1 MAFTALA
8 AGVSG
13 LQAFTEGV
21 GVIADNITNVNTIG
35 YKETRSRFS
44 TLVTETAALS
54 SYSPGG
60 VRAFSDTL
68 VSKQGLLQPS
78 GSATD
83 LSIDGAGFFVVRQGT
98 SAEDTNGEFL
108 YTRAGAFSQDNEG
121 FYKNTAGL
129 YLMGWPTDANGTVS
143 ASNQSDLGELQPINI
158 NNLNGFGAATSE
170 VSLRVNLATNTEVT
184 PSTIYDPSTT
194 YNAGSNPTGLGAMA
208 AGVVEAD
215 FQTNVTIFD
224 SQGRS
229 HLVNVSAVKTGT
241 NTWNYEIHMD
251 DPSVVDATDHPNGL
265 IASGEM
271 SFNPDGSID
280 LETVDDAATS
290 TMSDYSGSPI
300 TFPGGS
306 IAIHYDNTGG
316 TEVEEGSI
324 SFDFGDD
331 GFKNGFV
338 QSSTESARLSFSVDG
353 AAFGN
358 INGVSIGE
366 DGIVTALF
374 DNGLTL
380 SVYKLPVAVFQNAD
394 GLSRRQGNAFG
405 SSDLSGEV
413 NLQHPGE
420 SGAGKVAPNSLEQST
435 VDLASEFAELIKV
448 QRAFSASTRIITTS
462 DQILEELTRL

>member
-35 YKETRSRFS
+35 YKETRARFS

-83 LSIDGAGFFVVRQGT
+83 LSIDGAGFFVVRAGQ
-98 SAEDTNGEFL
+98 SAEDAAGELL
-108 YTRAGAFSQDNEG
+108 YTRAGAFTQDDEG
-121 FYKNTAGL
+121 FFKNTAGL
-129 YLMGWPTDANGTVS
+129 YLMGWETDSTGVVTGNKNNAD
-143 ASNQSDLGELQPINI
+143 DLRPINI
-158 NNLNGFGAATSE
+158 NNLNGFGAATTE
-170 VSLRVNLATNTEVT
+170 VSLRVNLDTATALN
-184 PSTIYDPSTT
+184 TT
-194 YNAGSNPTGLGAMA
+194 YAGS
-208 AGVVEAD
+208 GVGSLADGTETAD
-215 FQTNVTIFD
+215 FETNVDIFD
-224 SQGRS
+224 SQGRR
-229 HLVNVSAVKTGT
+229 HTVNIAAVHTGT
-241 NTWNYEIHMD
+241 NSWNYEIYFD
-251 DPSVVDATDHPNGL
+251 DETMVDSTAHPDGIIANGTL
-265 IASGEM
+265 
-271 SFNPDGSID
+271 SFNTDGSID
-280 LETVDDAATS
+280 MANS
-290 TMSDYSGSPI
+290 TMFEAAGATAI
-300 TFPGGS
+300 TFPGGDVPIDYETS
-306 IAIHYDNTGG
+306 GG
-316 TEVEEGSI
+316 VEVAAGSV

-331 GFKNGFV
+331 GGKNGFV
-338 QSSTESARLSFSVDG
+338 QSSSSSSRLSYSVDG

-358 INGVSIGE
+358 VNGVEIGE

-380 SVYKLPVAVFQNAD
+380 SVYKLPVAVFQNPD

-405 SSDLSGEV
+405 ASDLSGDV
-413 NLQHPGE
+413 NFQEAGD
-420 SGAGKVAPNSLEQST
+420 SGAGKVSPNSLEQST

>member
-83 LSIDGAGFFVVRQGT
+83 LSIDGAGFFVVRSGAR
-98 SAEDTNGEFL
+98 AEDTNGEFL
-108 YTRAGAFSQDNEG
+108 YTRAGAFNQDDEG
-121 FYKNTAGL
+121 FFKNTAGL
-129 YLMGWPTDANGTVS
+129 YLMGWPTDSNGAVT
-143 ASNQSDLGELQPINI
+143 AGNQSDLNELRPINI

-170 VSLRVNLATNTEVT
+170 VSLRVNLDTDTTAKPTTY
-184 PSTIYDPSTT
+184 YDPSAT
-194 YNAGSNPTGLGAMA
+194 YNSSDPTSVGLGAMA
-208 AGVVEAD
+208 AGAVAPD
-215 FQTNVTIFD
+215 FETNITIYD

-229 HLVNVSAVKTGT
+229 HLVNMAATKTGT
-241 NTWNYEIHMD
+241 NSWSYEIYFD
-251 DPSVVDATDHPNGL
+251 NADVLDTSVHPNGL
-265 IASGEM
+265 LASGELN
-271 SFNPDGSID
+271 FNTDGSID
-280 LETVDDAATS
+280 LSGGANTS
-290 TMSDYSGSPI
+290 TMRNNVNTAI
-300 TFPGGS
+300 TFPGSS
-306 IAIHYDNTGG
+306 IPIYFDDTGDTAVAEGAIT
-316 TEVEEGSI
+316 
-324 SFDFGDD
+324 FDFGDD
-331 GFKNGFV
+331 GSKNGFV
-338 QSSTESARLSFSVDG
+338 QSATESARLSFSVDG

-358 INGVSIGE
+358 INGVEIGE

-380 SVYKLPVAVFQNAD
+380 SVYKLPIAVFQNPD
-394 GLSRRQGNAFG
+394 GLGRRQGNAFG

>member
-35 YKETRSRFS
+35 YKETRARFS

-83 LSIDGAGFFVVRQGT
+83 LSIDGAGFFVVRSGR
-98 SAEDTNGEFL
+98 SAEDSTGELL
-108 YTRAGAFSQDNEG
+108 YTRAGAFTQDDEG
-121 FYKNTAGL
+121 FFKNTAGL
-129 YLMGWPTDANGTVS
+129 YLMGWETDSTGVVTGNKNNAD
-143 ASNQSDLGELQPINI
+143 DLRPINI
-158 NNLNGFGAATSE
+158 NNLNGFGAATND
-170 VSLRVNLATNTEVT
+170 VSLRVNLNTGT
-184 PSTIYDPSTT
+184 ALNTT
-194 YNAGSNPTGLGAMA
+194 YATSGVGSLADGT
-208 AGVVEAD
+208 ETAD
-215 FQTNVTIFD
+215 FETNVDIFD
-224 SQGRS
+224 SQGRR
-229 HLVNVSAVKTGT
+229 HTVNIAAVHTGT
-241 NTWNYEIHMD
+241 NSWNYEIYFD
-251 DPSVVDATDHPNGL
+251 DPTMVNGTPHTDGL
-265 IASGEM
+265 LASGTLA
-271 SFNPDGSID
+271 FNTDGSID
-280 LETVDDAATS
+280 LGGGTTMTAADGTAL
-290 TMSDYSGSPI
+290 
-300 TFPGGS
+300 TFPGGAVP
-306 IAIHYDNTGG
+306 ITYATTGG
-316 TEVEEGSI
+316 IDVDAGSI
-324 SFDFGDD
+324 TFDFGDD
-331 GFKNGFV
+331 GAKNGFV
-338 QSSTESARLSFSVDG
+338 QSSSSSSRLSYSVDG

-358 INGVSIGE
+358 VNGVEIGE

-405 SSDLSGEV
+405 SSDLSGDV
-413 NLQHPGE
+413 NFQEAGD
-420 SGAGKVAPNSLEQST
+420 SGAGTVSPNSLEQST

>member
-13 LQAFTEGV
+13 LQSFTEGV

-60 VRAFSDTL
+60 VRSYSDTL

-78 GSATD
+78 SSATD
-83 LSIDGAGFFVVRQGT
+83 LSIDGAGFFVVRSGNG
-98 SAEDTNGEFL
+98 AEDTDGEFL
-108 YTRAGAFSQDNEG
+108 FTRAGAFSQDSEG

-129 YLMGWPTDANGTVS
+129 YLMGWPTDADGNVA
-143 ASNQSDLGELQPINI
+143 ASNQSDLNELEPINI
-158 NNLNGFGAATSE
+158 NSLNGFGSATSE
-170 VSLRVNLATNTEVT
+170 VSLRVNLDTETAVNSTYTTVGEMADGTVT
-184 PSTIYDPSTT
+184 P
-194 YNAGSNPTGLGAMA
+194 
-208 AGVVEAD
+208 D
-215 FQTNVTIFD
+215 FETNVTIYD
-224 SQGRS
+224 SQGRE
-229 HLVNVSAVKTGT
+229 HLVNIATTKTGT
-241 NTWNYEIHMD
+241 NTWSYEIYFD
-251 DPSVVDATDHPNGL
+251 DPTSVDSTLHPDGL
-265 IASGEM
+265 IASGDLL
-271 SFNPDGSID
+271 FNANGSID
-280 LETVDDAATS
+280 LESIIDAGS
-290 TMSDYSGSPI
+290 TMNDSQGNAI

-306 IAIHYDNTGG
+306 IPISYATVNGTQVEDGAIT
-316 TEVEEGSI
+316 
-324 SFDFGDD
+324 FDFGDD
-331 GFKNGFV
+331 GFKNGFA
-338 QSSTESARLSFSVDG
+338 QSATDSSRLSFSVDG

-380 SVYKLPVAVFQNAD
+380 SVYKLPVAVFQNPD

-405 SSDLSGEV
+405 SSDLSGTV

-420 SGAGKVAPNSLEQST
+420 SGAGNISPNSLEQST

-448 QRAFSASTRIITTS
+448 QRAFSASTRIITTA
-462 DQILEELTRL
+462 DQILEELTRI

>member
-60 VRAFSDTL
+60 VRAFSETL

-83 LSIDGAGFFVVRQGT
+83 LSVDGNGFFVVRAGAD
-98 SAEDTNGEFL
+98 AEDTDGELL
-108 YTRAGAFSQDNEG
+108 YTRAGAFTQDSEG
-121 FYKNTAGL
+121 YFKNTAGL
-129 YLMGWPTDANGTVS
+129 YLMGWPTDSLGTPTVNKS
-143 ASNQSDLGELQPINI
+143 QLDELEPINI
-158 NNLNGFGAATSE
+158 NNLNGLGSASTE
-170 VSLRVNLATNTEVT
+170 VSLRVNLDVDTTDNGTYTAIGELADGTAT
-184 PSTIYDPSTT
+184 
-194 YNAGSNPTGLGAMA
+194 
-208 AGVVEAD
+208 AD
-215 FQTNVTIFD
+215 FETNVNIYD

-229 HLVNVSAVKTGT
+229 HVVNIAVVKDANA
-241 NTWNYEIHMD
+241 NTWNYEVFFD
-251 DPSVVDATDHPNGL
+251 DTSVVDATTHTDGL
-265 IASGEM
+265 IAYGELV
-271 SFNPDGSID
+271 FNTDGSID
-280 LETVDDAATS
+280 LGGGS
-290 TMSDYSGSPI
+290 TMFDAGGTAL
-300 TFPGGS
+300 TFPGDAIPITYDNGTVEVDAGS
-306 IAIHYDNTGG
+306 IT
-316 TEVEEGSI
+316 
-324 SFDFGDD
+324 FDFGDD
-331 GFKNGFV
+331 GQKTGFV
-338 QSSTESARLSFSVDG
+338 QSATSSSRLSYSVDG

-358 INGVSIGE
+358 INGVSVTE
-366 DGIVTALF
+366 EGIVTALF

-394 GLSRRQGNAFG
+394 GLTRRQGNAFG
-405 SSDLSGEV
+405 SSDLSGDV
-413 NLQHPGE
+413 NLQDAGD
-420 SGAGKVAPNSLEQST
+420 SGAGSIAPNSLEQST

-462 DQILEELTRL
+462 DEILEELTRL

>member
-35 YKETRSRFS
+35 YKETRARFS

-83 LSIDGAGFFVVRQGT
+83 LSIDGAGFFVVRSGR
-98 SAEDTNGEFL
+98 SAEDSTGELL
-108 YTRAGAFSQDNEG
+108 YTRAGAFTQDDEG
-121 FYKNTAGL
+121 FFKNTAGL
-129 YLMGWPTDANGTVS
+129 YLMGWETDSTGVVTGNKNNAD
-143 ASNQSDLGELQPINI
+143 DLRPINI
-158 NNLNGFGAATSE
+158 NNLNGFGAATND
-170 VSLRVNLATNTEVT
+170 VSLRVNLDTATPLNAAYT
-184 PSTIYDPSTT
+184 PATDVGNLANGT
-194 YNAGSNPTGLGAMA
+194 
-208 AGVVEAD
+208 VEPD
-215 FQTNVTIFD
+215 FETNVDIFD
-224 SQGRS
+224 SQGRR
-229 HLVNVSAVKTGT
+229 HTVNIAAVHTGT
-241 NTWNYEIHMD
+241 NSWSYEIYFD
-251 DPSVVDATDHPNGL
+251 DPTMVDAIQHPDGIIANGTL
-265 IASGEM
+265 
-271 SFNPDGSID
+271 SFNTDGSID
-280 LETVDDAATS
+280 LAGGTIMNLDDS
-290 TMSDYSGSPI
+290 TTAI

-306 IAIHYDNTGG
+306 IPITYATTGG
-316 TEVEEGSI
+316 IDVDNGAVT
-324 SFDFGDD
+324 FDFGDD
-331 GFKNGFV
+331 GAKNGFV
-338 QSSTESARLSFSVDG
+338 QSSSSSSRLSYSVDG

-358 INGVSIGE
+358 VNGVEIGE
-366 DGIVTALF
+366 DGMVTALF

-405 SSDLSGEV
+405 ASDLSGDV
-413 NLQHPGE
+413 NFQEAGD
-420 SGAGKVAPNSLEQST
+420 SGAGTVSPNSLEQST

>member
-98 SAEDTNGEFL
+98 SAEDANGEFL
-108 YTRAGAFSQDNEG
+108 FTRAGAFSQDDEG

-129 YLMGWPTDANGTVS
+129 YLMGWPTDSTGAVS
-143 ASNQSDLGELQPINI
+143 ASNQSDLGELRPINI
-158 NNLNGFGAATSE
+158 NNLNGFGSATST
-170 VSLRVNLATNTEVT
+170 VSLRVNLDTATAVT
-184 PSTIYDPSTT
+184 PTTTYDPSGGA
-194 YNAGSNPTGLGAMA
+194 YNASTNPTGLGAIA
-208 AGVVEAD
+208 AGVVTAD
-215 FQTNVTIFD
+215 FETNITIYD

-229 HLVNVSAVKTGT
+229 HLVNMSAIKTGT
-241 NTWNYEIHMD
+241 NSWSYEAYFD
-251 DPSVVDATDHPNGL
+251 DPTVVDSSAHPNGL
-265 IASGEM
+265 IASGELN
-271 SFNPDGSID
+271 FNTDGSID
-280 LETVDDAATS
+280 LSGGSNTS
-290 TMSDYSGSPI
+290 TMLDSTSTAI

-306 IAIHYDNTGG
+306 IPITFDSSGATA
-316 TEVEEGSI
+316 VEDGSI
-324 SFDFGDD
+324 TFDFGDD
-331 GFKNGFV
+331 GLKNGFV
-338 QSSTESARLSFSVDG
+338 QSSTESSRLSFSVDG

>member
-83 LSIDGAGFFVVRQGT
+83 LSIDGAGFFVVRSGAR
-98 SAEDTNGEFL
+98 AEDTNGEFL
-108 YTRAGAFSQDNEG
+108 YTRAGAFNQDDEG
-121 FYKNTAGL
+121 FFKNTAGL
-129 YLMGWPTDANGTVS
+129 YLMGWPTDSTGAVS
-143 ASNQSDLGELQPINI
+143 ASNQSDLNELRPINI
-158 NNLNGFGAATSE
+158 NNLNGFGAATGD
-170 VSLRVNLATNTEVT
+170 VSLRVNLDTDTAVNSVYDTAAPGDIADGTVTADFETNI
-184 PSTIYDPSTT
+184 TIY
-194 YNAGSNPTGLGAMA
+194 
-208 AGVVEAD
+208 
-215 FQTNVTIFD
+215 D

-229 HLVNVSAVKTGT
+229 HLVNVAAVKTGV
-241 NTWNYEIHMD
+241 NTWNYEIYFD
-251 DPSVVDATDHPNGL
+251 DDNAVDSAAHPDGL
-265 IASGEM
+265 IASGQLK
-271 SFNPDGSID
+271 FNDDGSINLD
-280 LETVDDAATS
+280 GTAAGS
-290 TMSDYSGSPI
+290 TMLDSTGTAI
-300 TFPGGS
+300 TFPGDS
-306 IAIHYDNTGG
+306 IPITYATANG
-316 TEVEEGSI
+316 TRVEDGEI
-324 SFDFGDD
+324 TFDFGDD
-331 GFKNGFV
+331 GSKNGFV

-358 INGVSIGE
+358 INGVEIGE

-380 SVYKLPVAVFQNAD
+380 SVYKLPIAVFQNPD
-394 GLSRRQGNAFG
+394 GLGRRQGNAFG